1 MQPGIT
7 GDSSSLDD
15 QWAQQKLHIN
25 VIIAKEECLYTELIQ
40 NSTTRS
46 TYRFT
51 QSLSQ
56 K

>member
-1 MQPGIT
+1 MQSGIT

-25 VIIAKEECLYTELIQ
+25 VIIAKECLHTELIQ

-46 TYRFT
+46 TYLFT